1 MRLQS
6 PECEHSVKTAKRLMK
21 ALLLCAA
28 IGLAADGVSQ
38 SAAQGTATDVAYVET
53 VSGGVVASSQGT
65 LTTLDALD
73 IIGDQT
79 RLNLQANSELR
90 ICHYR
95 TRKIVRL
102 SGPLR
107 AAISA
112 SGVTAESG
120 KAIDPTSET
129 CAAPVVSTF
138 QGGFVTRNIA
148 LVTTDVPLRP
158 SIKVVDRGTKAIRKI
173 ALWDD
178 MQQTILATFNRKMA
192 RPLLDHGKSYLL
204 VIEQSDGGE
213 LKMLL
218 QASEATR
225 TGPLIVVVR

>member
-6 PECEHSVKTAKRLMK
+6 PERQHNVETPRTLTK
-21 ALLLCAA
+21 ALLLCSAV
-28 IGLAADGVSQ
+28 GLAAGGVSP
-38 SAAQGTATDVAYVET
+38 SAAQGTAPDVAYVET
-53 VSGGVVASSQGT
+53 VSGSVVASSQGT
-65 LTTLDALD
+65 LTVLDALD
-73 IIGDQT
+73 VIGDQT

-102 SGPLR
+102 IGPLR
-107 AAISA
+107 ALISA
-112 SGVTAESG
+112 SAVTAEGG
-120 KAIDPTSET
+120 KAIDSTSET

-138 QGGFVTRNIA
+138 QGGFVTRNVA
-148 LVTTDVPLRP
+148 LMTTDVPLRP
-158 SIKVVDRGTKAIRKI
+158 SIKVIDRGTKAIRKI

-178 MQQTILATFNRKMA
+178 MQQTILATFDRKMA

-218 QASEATR
+218 QAREATR

>member
-6 PECEHSVKTAKRLMK
+6 PERQHNVETAKTLMK
-21 ALLLCAA
+21 ALLLCSAV
-28 IGLAADGVSQ
+28 GLAAGGVSPA
-38 SAAQGTATDVAYVET
+38 AAQGTAPDVAYVET
-53 VSGGVVASSQGT
+53 VSGSVVASSQGA
-65 LTTLDALD
+65 LTVLDALD
-73 IIGDQT
+73 VIGDQT

-95 TRKIVRL
+95 ARKIVRL

-107 AAISA
+107 ALISA
-112 SGVTAESG
+112 SAVTAEGG

-148 LVTTDVPLRP
+148 LMTTDVPLRP

-178 MQQTILATFNRKMA
+178 MQQTILATFDRKMA

-218 QASEATR
+218 QAREATR

>member
-6 PECEHSVKTAKRLMK
+6 PERQHNVETAKTLTK
-21 ALLLCAA
+21 ALLLCSAV
-28 IGLAADGVSQ
+28 GLAAGGVSP
-38 SAAQGTATDVAYVET
+38 SAAQGTGSDVAYVET
-53 VSGGVVASSQGT
+53 VSGSVVASSQGA
-65 LTTLDALD
+65 LTVLDALD
-73 IIGDQT
+73 VIGDQT
-79 RLNLQANSELR
+79 RLSLQANSELR

-107 AAISA
+107 ALISA
-112 SGVTAESG
+112 SAVTAESG
-120 KAIDPTSET
+120 KVIDPTSET

-148 LVTTDVPLRP
+148 LTTTDVPLRP

-178 MQQTILATFNRKMA
+178 MQRTVLATFDRKMA
-192 RPLLDHGKSYLL
+192 RPLLDNGKSYLL
-204 VIEQSDGGE
+204 VIEQSDGSE

-218 QASEATR
+218 QAREATR